1 MLHVAIIDDSI
12 DDQKRMNHL
21 LTMTR
26 IKSEIDI
33 YDSIS
38 NFIIG
43 LKKYDFLLMDIQLKN
58 EDAIER
64 IDTCINRT
72 DWIIYW
78 TSSKERMQEAFGKS
92 IIGYLLKE
100 STDELLIEKLN
111 NLFYKYQ
118 IETITVKTDNGMQ
131 QIPIQK
137 IYKVTRENRK
147 VRIYLKNNIISVY
160 DTTLNRLYE
169 EMKDT
174 MLWIDRSIFVNSNK
188 IKALGKNTIIF
199 DNDSEERI
207 SYRRIKK
214 VKEEVMEILIRD
226 YD

>member
-1 MLHVAIIDDSI
+1 MFLFPTVINEES
-12 DDQKRMNHL
+12 
-21 LTMTR
+21 
-26 IKSEIDI
+26 
-33 YDSIS
+33 
-38 NFIIG
+38 
-43 LKKYDFLLMDIQLKN
+43 FLLMDIQLKN

-100 STDELLIEKLN
+100 STDELLIEKLK

-174 MLWIDRSIFVNSNK
+174 MLWIDRSIFVNLNK

-199 DNDSEERI
+199 DNDNDERI
-207 SYRRIKK
+207 SFRRIKN
-214 VKEEVMEILIRD
+214 VKEKVMETIIKD